1 MTSLFEKIIIAKVKH
16 GQKKDGVQSGGDIL
30 LPIIREK
37 FGDIDTTI
45 FNPSHSSMT
54 DAGWQSDYKLL
65 CEILKRQSKYIL
77 LGGDHSIGQSSVAA
91 SIGRMDNI
99 NNLYVIWIDAH
110 ADLNTYEAS
119 KTKNYHGMPL
129 AGIVGYE
136 DSWFDIKSKLPI
148 TNLLYFGIRDLD
160 DFEVEQIEKD
170 NIFHTL
176 KLSEIVDKVNEILV
190 SNPDA
195 KFHISWDVD
204 SLDPFFLDSTGC
216 LAGGGL
222 TPPDVHHLL
231 TNVLPHSIAFDIVE
245 FNPSIGDLDK
255 SISTMKEIINGL

>member
-1 MTSLFEKIIIAKVKH
+1 MASFDKVIVAKVKH
-16 GQKKDGVQSGGDIL
+16 GQKKDGVESGGDIL
-30 LPIIREK
+30 LPIVQEK
-37 FGDIDTTI
+37 FGNIDYVS
-45 FNPSHSSMT
+45 FNPSYASMT
-54 DAGWQSDYKLL
+54 EIGWQSDYRLL
-65 CEILKRQSKYIL
+65 SEILKQQPKYIL

-91 SIGRMDNI
+91 SIGKVDDI

-136 DSWFDIKSKLPI
+136 DSWFDIKSKLPT

-170 NIFHTL
+170 EIFHTL
-176 KLSEIVDKVNEILV
+176 RLSEMIDKVKEILAT
-190 SNPDA
+190 NPSA

-204 SLDPFFLDSTGC
+204 SIDPFFLDSTGC

-222 TPPDVHHLL
+222 TPTDVHHLL
-231 TNVLPHSIAFDIVE
+231 AMVLPHSIAFDIVE
-245 FNPSIGDLDK
+245 FNPSLGDLDK
-255 SISTMKEIINGL
+255 SISTMREIICSL